1 MTDHR
6 NVPGKMRIINHL
18 SITYIM
24 HFSTRLLVGCAF
36 AVLGSVSLNALNIK
50 VCQVDPQKQNATV
63 YLRWEA
69 DNYANDNITYTVQ
82 RGNNG
87 SWETLASGLKR
98 LEYFDVS
105 VKPGETYQYRVASTD
120 GGDSYSGDIGIP
132 NRNHSHP
139 IYTINVEYE
148 LSFDQLLK
156 DGWSNQG
163 FHVPT
168 LNNPGNSVSDVSWR
182 AKGQV
187 SDAYNHKFLP
197 KSTYHENN
205 FGTDELAGYDPDYFY
220 LDGNRYLWIKD
231 GERSTGEKYYCE
243 IPHFRVN
250 GDQVESNEDIAKTT
264 VSAERYPWAGV
275 GYSWR
280 SIMAG
285 ASNKNRVEKCWYINV
300 RENNKYGVL
309 CVWGPD
315 QHGNRPYQGQ
325 PFYLDWAKFRSDYD
339 GSYYDNT
346 FGNSWPGR
354 DGISNSADETYSVAF
369 SDDGRS
375 YLRRTGFGNIRRRS
389 VFFSIHSNREQGRR
403 HDWKPA
409 RSDSRY
415 TYLRS
420 DKDSDLPGGKT
431 LDEGVGRADLL
442 NVKGNLSAANWSD
455 ATDPTQNQNY
465 AWIWQITNYGGAN
478 NQVIVRGDRI
488 NRDGDITKGD
498 RIRLQGFDNLYGTS
512 SGYIGNQNYVVPMSG
527 QNCDDIFVQL
537 SNSGRSTPSENYP
550 HLWYLHS
557 SVVNG
562 TESPSTNSEYY
573 TITRNVTNAPDVQR
587 IDLGLQ
593 YNHIV
598 GGCTFDFKGEKFL
611 ILAATRQ
618 GDYNMGDFTIFRIDG
633 RDNSGNSN
641 VTLTPVVNYTSPAIM
656 DKQWSSTAGIGANP
670 NRTFIRT
677 FLKKEN
683 RPGYDNT
690 DEYVEIYLYLPG
702 RTINMYTFYGTY
714 VPDGYPKVE
723 MLPNIVNNESYLD
736 SYQYLQHYDSE
747 TGEVMARH
755 TDNAYAPHLK
765 EYYTHIDWTAY
776 RGDKFNN
783 SGDRDTKILLSELQS
798 VNYLQNSAGGW
809 TGYWPYGTR
818 YEAGTADYWNYSE
831 HIGGAY
837 GTSIWTRPQYK
848 RKIGSTTQTLY
859 GNNNESN
866 SRYYYTPEPVQNLT
880 ARFYYNGSSADNSN
894 IYRVDINFD
903 VPSEVWGHNENS
915 GRDNAGWSKIPVTRY
930 EIMRDGRS
938 GLTDNAVRGVAY
950 VMTGTH
956 SYKSYGYEY
965 PFDIYAVQ
973 AKDQKTATTGSPNCV
988 TIPGN
993 YDFNNNRKNAMY
1005 AVTAEHKDDGKGEC
1019 VISIIT
1025 TDKSILNDTFRV
1037 RAVYGTD
1044 NWNGD
1049 AYSYGVSKYADAT
1062 TQPTNG
1068 GWTGVDEIVTDAADG
1083 SAGCYYTLQGI
1094 RLNGVPT
1101 VPGVYLKH
1109 TPAGFSKVCIR

>member
-1 MTDHR
+1 MA
-6 NVPGKMRIINHL
+6 
-18 SITYIM
+18 
-24 HFSTRLLVGCAF
+24 GCAL
-36 AVLGSVSLNALNIK
+36 ALLGCANLYALEIK
-50 VCQVDPQKQNATV
+50 DCKVDPLKQNATV
-63 YLRWEA
+63 YLRWTG
-69 DNYANDNITYTVQ
+69 DSYSDGNITYTVK
-82 RGNNG
+82 RCNNG
-87 SWETLASGLKR
+87 SWETLATGLPR
-98 LEYFDVS
+98 LEYFDLS
-105 VKPGETYQYRVASTD
+105 VKPGESYQYQVTSTA
-120 GGDSYSGDIGIP
+120 GGNATTGNLAIP
-132 NRNHSHP
+132 ARNHNHP
-139 IYTINVEYE
+139 IYSLNVEYE
-148 LSFDQLLK
+148 LSFDELLHN
-156 DGWSNQG
+156 GWEGQG
-163 FHVPT
+163 FHITP
-168 LNNPGNSVSDVSWR
+168 NNPGKEYNDVSWN
-182 AKGQV
+182 AKQPD
-187 SDAYNHKFLP
+187 SNDSYYYRFLP
-197 KSTYHENN
+197 KSKTLEDTK
-205 FGTDELAGYDPDYFY
+205 GTEELAGYGPENFY
-220 LDGNRYLWIKD
+220 LDGNRYLWINNGK
-231 GERSTGEKYYCE
+231 RSTGQQYYCE
-243 IPHFRVN
+243 IPNFRVN
-250 GDQVESNEDIAKTT
+250 GDKAISSADIAKT
-264 VSAERYPWAGV
+264 SEAAERYPWAGV

-280 SIMAG
+280 AIMAG
-285 ASNKNRVEKCWYINV
+285 ASANNRMEKCWYITV

-315 QHGNRPYQGQ
+315 QMGHRPYQGH
-325 PFYLDWAKFRSDYD
+325 PFYLDWEKFRADYEKD
-339 GSYYDNT
+339 GNGNT
-346 FGNSWPGR
+346 IIFNDPYWGTSKPKVGDTNNSL
-354 DGISNSADETYSVAF
+354 DDTYSIAF
-369 SDDGRS
+369 SDHGRS
-375 YLRRTGFGNIRRRS
+375 YIRRTGSGDYTQKAVTFASHTNH
-389 VFFSIHSNREQGRR
+389 VMGRR
-403 HDWKPA
+403 HDWKPN
-409 RSDSRY
+409 RSNDCSK
-415 TYLRS
+415 YLMLGS
-420 DKDSDLPGGKT
+420 VSGQPLPGG
-431 LDEGVGRADLL
+431 RSDLL
-442 NVKGNLSAANWSD
+442 NVKGNIGAANWKDASD
-455 ATDPTQNQNY
+455 ATQQQNY
-465 AWIWQITNYGGAN
+465 GWICQITNYNSAN
-478 NQVIVRGDRI
+478 HQVIVRADKVNSDRV
-488 NRDGDITKGD
+488 TCLAS
-498 RIRLQGFDNLYGTS
+498 RIRIKGFDKLYSDGGYKGT
-512 SGYIGNQNYVVPMSG
+512 QNYVIPMSG
-527 QNCDDIFVQL
+527 TNCDDMFAQL
-537 SNSGRSTPSENYP
+537 SNSSRAPSEDYP
-550 HLWYLHS
+550 HLLYLYS
-557 SVVNG
+557 DLVNG
-562 TESPSTNSEYY
+562 SKANVKGTDKTTNDVTSTD
-573 TITRNVTNAPDVQR
+573 RNIFDNHPDIQR
-587 IDLGLQ
+587 IDLGIQ

-641 VTLTPVVNYTSPAIM
+641 VTLTPVVNYTSPAIK

-723 MLPNIVNNESYLD
+723 MLPNIVNNEDYLD

-747 TGEVMARH
+747 TGEVKARH

-818 YEAGTADYWNYSE
+818 YEAGTADYWNPSE

-993 YDFNNNRKNAMY
+993 YDFNNTRNNAMY

-1083 SAGCYYTLQGI
+1083 SAGYYYTLQGI